1 LFRQIFDLRKVI
13 HIVFII
19 FLLIHLVPEKI
30 AGQDTIPPDLMTIR
44 DTLPTAKKYTGRV
57 KLDPMKA
64 TMLAATFPGAGQI
77 YTRKYWKI
85 PLVYAG
91 FAGLGYAVAYNTK
104 WYNTYTKAY
113 QDFIDKV
120 PETDSYAVLIRG
132 TPPEQYDPV
141 LHPDTYN
148 PSTAAWIQD
157 QLLAQVDY
165 FRKYRDLSYIGIAAW
180 YLISILDANVDASLS
195 DYNINENLNIALSP
209 ITIPYHNFTGFGV
222 GLTMTINF

>member
-1 LFRQIFDLRKVI
+1 ML
-13 HIVFII
+13 
-19 FLLIHLVPEKI
+19 LLISLVPEKI
-30 AGQDTIPPDLMTIR
+30 AGQDTIPQIKMTT
-44 DTLPTAKKYTGRV
+44 DTLPAAKKSTRPL

-85 PLVYAG
+85 PVVYAG

-104 WYNTYTKAY
+104 WYNTYSKAY
-113 QDFIDKV
+113 QDFTDNI
-120 PETDSYAVLIRG
+120 PETDSYAELIKS
-132 TPPEQYDPV
+132 PPQEQYDPS
-141 LHPDTYN
+141 LGSDDFDK
-148 PSTAAWIQD
+148 STAAWIQD

-195 DYNINENLNIALSP
+195 DYNINENLKLAIAP
-209 ITIPYHNFTGFGV
+209 ITIPYHSFAGLGV

>member
-1 LFRQIFDLRKVI
+1 M
-13 HIVFII
+13 
-19 FLLIHLVPEKI
+19 I
-30 AGQDTIPPDLMTIR
+30 AGQDTILPGMMTR
-44 DTLPTAKKYTGRV
+44 DTLAISKKYQRPL

-113 QDFIDKV
+113 QDFIDDV
-120 PETDSYAVLIRG
+120 PETDSYAELIKS
-132 TPPEQYDPV
+132 PPQEQYDPS
-141 LHPDTYN
+141 LGSDEFN
-148 PSTAAWIQD
+148 LSTSAWIQD

-195 DYNINENLNIALSP
+195 DYNVNENLKLALSP
-209 ITIPYHNFTGFGV
+209 VTIPYHNFTGLGV
-222 GLTMTINF
+222 GLTISINF